1 MRQRKGFTLLEVL
14 ISIALLGLMIVPLFS
29 VVEMMRMS
37 NSNLLRALE
46 KSEVETKASK
56 VLFLDIMS
64 SDGRLTI
71 KKDEFTRLCLE
82 ETKNSLYNLSVA
94 KVCWLVLKDKNT
106 LVRVEGNQYRLPL
119 KFEDKVEVDKVMNN
133 VELFDVYQEKDKVL
147 VILKKKAKTAMSFLV
162 QGITNPLARVLGDG
176 TQVFKD
182 GSKIL
187 PDGTLVPAPKKKKRK
202 NNTSQNTVQ
211 KPKPKDPKPPS
222 SDKDTNNIRPKG

>member
-1 MRQRKGFTLLEVL
+1 MKERKGFTLLEVL

-37 NSNLLRALE
+37 NANLLHALE
-46 KSEVETKASK
+46 KSEEETQASK

-64 SDGRLTI
+64 SDGRI
-71 KKDEFTRLCLE
+71 SMKKDEFTQLCIE

-106 LVRVEGNQYRLPL
+106 LVRVEGNNYKLPL
-119 KFEDKVEVDKVMNN
+119 KFEDKVEVDKVVGNM
-133 VELFDVYQEKDKVL
+133 ELFDIYHEKDKVL
-147 VILKKKAKTAMSFLV
+147 VVMKKKAKTAMSFLV

-187 PDGTLVPAPKKKKRK
+187 PDGTVVPAPKKKKSK
-202 NNTSQNTVQ
+202 GKQNTQ
-211 KPKPKDPKPPS
+211 TPS
-222 SDKDTNNIRPKG
+222 SAPSGVQGQEPEIKNGSNNRPL